1 MKEKDLDKDTI
12 VAYHAYLQ
20 TRIHNELN
28 GVGLGPGWLPC
39 RMGLVCIALSVA
51 SLVTGVLVI
60 TLRHRHVYLVDWW
73 HAFVGPFFIILFLI
87 LMTLACYLIITAK
100 RRSNQY
106 RRELFFRPIGDYGVA
121 VVHKSTLIHEQ
132 EHKSDLKTGTT
143 PHRTVMPRSEAFS
156 SHGRERKQGH
166 ENRGYNHNGHEDR
179 HQRDGRDRRHHDD
192 DRRRHDDRHR
202 DRDRDDRRRHDDR
215 ERKRHPDDRR
225 DDHRRP
231 PRDERDRGEKR
242 RPPPE
247 NREKGDYEKRRPPP
261 DDRERGD
268 YEKRRPPPDDRERG
282 DYEKRRPPPDDRMR
296 GDEKVRPPPDNSEQR
311 TSSQGGRRAARGAPR
326 LHVTD
331 TSKDSKIVLDADF
344 GKPADDESEL

>member
-39 RMGLVCIALSVA
+39 RMGLICIAFSLA

-73 HAFVGPFFIILFLI
+73 HAFIGPFFIILSLI
-87 LMTLACYLIITAK
+87 LMTLASYLIITAK

-132 EHKSDLKTGTT
+132 EHRSELKTGTT
-143 PHRTVMPRSEAFS
+143 PHRKIMPSSDAFS
-156 SHGRERKQGH
+156 SRSRDRKKGH
-166 ENRGYNHNGHEDR
+166 ENRGYSHNGQEDR
-179 HQRDGRDRRHHDD
+179 HHRDGRDRRHDD
-192 DRRRHDDRHR
+192 DRRRHDDDRRRHDDDRRRHDDDRRRHDDDRRHRDDRRR
-202 DRDRDDRRRHDDR
+202 DRDRDDRRRHD
-215 ERKRHPDDRR
+215 EKRRPPDDRR
-225 DDHRRP
+225 DDHRRM
-231 PRDERDRGEKR
+231 PRDDRDRGDYEKR

-247 NREKGDYEKRRPPP
+247 NRERGEQEKRRPSPE
-261 DDRERGD
+261 DG
-268 YEKRRPPPDDRERG
+268 
-282 DYEKRRPPPDDRMR
+282 
-296 GDEKVRPPPDNSEQR
+296 EQR
-311 TSSQGGRRAARGAPR
+311 TSSQGGRRAARGAPK
-326 LHVTD
+326 LQVTD
-331 TSKDSKIVLDADF
+331 TSKDSKLVLDPDF

>member
-28 GVGLGPGWLPC
+28 GVGLGPGSLPC
-39 RMGLVCIALSVA
+39 RMGLICIAFSLA

-73 HAFVGPFFIILFLI
+73 HAFIGPFFIILSLI
-87 LMTLACYLIITAK
+87 LITLATYLIITAK

-132 EHKSDLKTGTT
+132 EHRSDLKTGTT
-143 PHRTVMPRSEAFS
+143 PHRKVLPSSDAFS
-156 SHGRERKQGH
+156 SRSRDRKKGH
-166 ENRGYNHNGHEDR
+166 ENRGYSHNGQEDR
-179 HQRDGRDRRHHDD
+179 HQRDGRDRRHDD

-215 ERKRHPDDRR
+215 ERRRPPDDRR

-231 PRDERDRGEKR
+231 PRDDRDRGDHEKR

-247 NREKGDYEKRRPPP
+247 NRERGDHEKRRPPP
-261 DDRERGD
+261 GDHERGSQ
-268 YEKRRPPPDDRERG
+268 EKRPPPPEDG
-282 DYEKRRPPPDDRMR
+282 
-296 GDEKVRPPPDNSEQR
+296 EQR
-311 TSSQGGRRAARGAPR
+311 TSTQGGRRAARGAPK
-326 LHVTD
+326 LQVTD
-331 TSKDSKIVLDADF
+331 TSKDSKLVLDADF